1 MQPHDEYYDHTQY
14 QEPVQSQYEG
24 AAYQQQMPTQYEE
37 VVYQQQMPTQHMQVP
52 TPGTNVIYLQ
62 APKYSNWPMR
72 ILSSVMLIFG
82 ILIYFAG
89 MATMSCGD
97 ESIWP
102 VTTCC
107 GLWWAAMIPELIYYH
122 GMVGHNSA
130 NGMGTG
136 WAITNLVLGY
146 MTLVIGGIGL
156 IYILIVGSMF

>member
-14 QEPVQSQYEG
+14 QQPVQ
-24 AAYQQQMPTQYEE
+24 PQYEE
-37 VVYQQQMPTQHMQVP
+37 VVYQQQMPTQYMQVP

-89 MATMSCGD
+89 MATMRYGD
-97 ESIWP
+97 EAIWP
-102 VTTCC
+102 ITTCC
-107 GLWWAAMIPELIYYH
+107 GLWWAAMIPELVYYH
-122 GMVGHNSA
+122 GMVSHNSA

-146 MTLVIGGIGL
+146 IALVIGGFWFIFLLIGVAS
-156 IYILIVGSMF
+156 I